1 MTASKTALSSPPYG
15 TNLDS
20 LNAETLKR
28 VISHHIITIQ
38 GREPERVGYR
48 DLFKALAYT
57 LRDTLI
63 EKWIKTQKNYYAQKR
78 KRVYYLSMEFLIGRS
93 LGNTLINLGYYDKI
107 AQVVK
112 ELGYDLD
119 EVREEEEDAALG
131 NGGLGR
137 LPPV

>member
-15 TNLDS
+15 INLDS

-28 VISHHIITIQ
+28 IISHHIITIQ
-38 GREPERVGYR
+38 GREPERVGNR

-78 KRVYYLSMEFLIGRS
+78 KRVYYFSMEFLIGHS